1 MHTRKFI
8 MVLSFL
14 FLGSFSQWLI
24 GQEQTSSMLYLKNGS
39 VIRCNLVS
47 ILRDTSITIQTS
59 DTTLLKFSCD
69 QVDSL
74 VYAPVVSPSLNPRV
88 QSRPRA
94 QSKPSTS
101 GLFVGGMIPMDEKF
115 HGGIT
120 VGGQFGSGLN
130 PGILFQFGYSNIGR
144 SSIDEKNIMFSA
156 VVGPRFGKPYEVSS
170 IGIYFTP
177 LVGGLAFG
185 EVLWAFGFS
194 LDVYPARKLFLK
206 MQLLSSIHDPTKNY
220 SGPQGAIFQFA
231 LGYGVN

>member
-1 MHTRKFI
+1 MHTRKYI
-8 MVLSFL
+8 IILSL
-14 FLGSFSQWLI
+14 LYLGTLSQWLI

-39 VIRCNLVS
+39 VIRCNIVS
-47 ILRDTSITIQTS
+47 VLRDTSITIQTS
-59 DTTLLKFSCD
+59 DTSQLTFSYD
-69 QVDSL
+69 QMDSL
-74 VYAPVVSPSLNPRV
+74 IYAPVVSPSLNPGV
-88 QSRPRA
+88 HSRPRA
-94 QSKPSTS
+94 QSKPGIS

-130 PGILFQFGYSNIGR
+130 PGIFFQFGYSSIGR
-144 SSIDEKNIMFSA
+144 SGIDERNIMLSA
-156 VVGPRFGKPYEVSS
+156 VVGPRIGKPYEVSS
-170 IGIYFTP
+170 IGIFFTP

-206 MQLLSSIHDPTKNY
+206 VQLLSSIHDPTKNY